1 MKLNNKGSLIVISGP
16 SGVGKDTV
24 CNELLK
30 RNKDLYLSVSMTSR
44 KPRVGEIEGKDYFYV
59 TKKDF
64 RKRIKNKEFLE
75 HAIVHEEYYGTPKD
89 NVVKQ
94 INNNKDVIL
103 LIDIQGALKIKRKYK
118 NGIFIFLMPPSMK
131 ELKERLVNRGTETK
145 DKIISRFK
153 TAYKEIN
160 EVPKYNYVVVN
171 DTIENAVKKIEAIL
185 LSSKCNVDRI
195 EDLEINNQ
203 EELIHDLLTQ

>member
-44 KPRVGEIEGKDYFYV
+44 KPRIGEDDGKDYFYV
-59 TKKDF
+59 TKKEF
-64 RKRIKNKEFLE
+64 RKRIKDKEFLE
-75 HAIVHEEYYGTPKD
+75 YAIVHEEYYGTPKD
-89 NVVKQ
+89 NVIKQ
-94 INNNKDVIL
+94 INDNKDVIL

-145 DKIISRFK
+145 EKIISRFK

>member
-1 MKLNNKGSLIVISGP
+1 MKLNNKGTLIVISGP
-16 SGVGKDTV
+16 SGVGKDSV

-30 RNKDLYLSVSMTSR
+30 KHNDLYLSVSMTSR
-44 KPRVGEIEGKDYFYV
+44 SPRPGEVEGKDYFYV
-59 TKKDF
+59 TKKQF
-64 RKRIKNKEFLE
+64 RENIKEKKFLE
-75 HAIVHEEYYGTPKD
+75 HAIVHGEHYGTPKD
-89 NVVKQ
+89 NVIKQ

-145 DKIISRFK
+145 EKIISRFK

-160 EVPKYNYVVVN
+160 EISKYNYVVVN
-171 DTIENAVKKIEAIL
+171 DTIENAVNKIEAIL

-203 EELIHDLLTQ
+203 EELIHELLSQ

>member
-44 KPRVGEIEGKDYFYV
+44 KPRVGEVEGKDYFYV

>member
-44 KPRVGEIEGKDYFYV
+44 KPRIGEAEGKDYFYV
-59 TKKDF
+59 TKKEF
-64 RKRIKNKEFLE
+64 RKRIKDKEFLE
-75 HAIVHEEYYGTPKD
+75 YAIVHEEYYGTPKD
-89 NVVKQ
+89 NVIKQ
-94 INNNKDVIL
+94 INDNKDVIL

-145 DKIISRFK
+145 EKIISRFK